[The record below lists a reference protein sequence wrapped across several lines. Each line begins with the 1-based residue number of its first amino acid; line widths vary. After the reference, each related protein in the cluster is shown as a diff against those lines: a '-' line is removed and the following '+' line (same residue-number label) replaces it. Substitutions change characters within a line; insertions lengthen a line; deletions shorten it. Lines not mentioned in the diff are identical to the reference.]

1 MRPRIDLL
9 TLTARAIVVVTTVGA
24 SGLAIVHSLAP
35 LV

>member
-24 SGLAIVHSLAP
+24 SGLAMIHALGPLA
-35 LV
+35 